1 MADQILEDSQNEDNK
16 SQMKK
21 SESQERLEKY
31 KSFVV
36 KPEQID
42 ELWNSSDPIA
52 FSSEL
57 IMEHLDILSAEK
69 GKNINQYD
77 QNEKRYEPN
86 QELKWLSDYLVNGL
100 ILLKHKLAIEDKD
113 TLAELLNTFWKTL
126 DFLNVSD
133 EVENGG
139 AAVHSRYNILQED
152 LSMLFKEKKINKE

>member
-1 MADQILEDSQNEDNK
+1 
-16 SQMKK
+16 MKK

-42 ELWNSSDPIA
+42 ELWNSPDPIG

-57 IMEHLDILSAEK
+57 IMEHLEVLSDEK
-69 GKNINQYD
+69 GKNINLYD

-113 TLAELLNTFWKTL
+113 TLAEALNALWKTL

-133 EVENGG
+133 QVESGG
-139 AAVHSRYNILQED
+139 AAVHSRYNILQEE
-152 LSMLFKEKKINKE
+152 LSILFKEKKIDRE